1 MHSASETLA
10 QIPFTI
16 RKDRPENA
24 LRSDSSGLESFLI
37 VNVPAKEAQYGWKC
51 DFYYLTNR
59 KCNLLCINFF
69 IPFG

>member
-37 VNVPAKEAQYGWKC
+37 VNVPAKEAQYGWK
-51 DFYYLTNR
+51 
-59 KCNLLCINFF
+59 
-69 IPFG
+69 